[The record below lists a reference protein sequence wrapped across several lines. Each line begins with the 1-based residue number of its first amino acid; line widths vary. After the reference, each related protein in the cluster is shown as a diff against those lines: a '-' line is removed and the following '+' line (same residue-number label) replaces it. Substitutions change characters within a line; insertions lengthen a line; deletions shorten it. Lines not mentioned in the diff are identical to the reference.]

1 MATFNERI
9 QVVIDVV
16 SSKATA
22 GLKDFRSAVSE
33 AQGFTGKLKA
43 GVSSLGETFGA
54 AIKSPAA
61 MATAVTAVG
70 AAALKTAESAMNLGL
85 AVGDLADRSGLSAE
99 QASRML
105 EVTSDLGISS
115 DSLTSVLNKLNRSID
130 PAKFDQLG
138 IAIARTSSGTVDI
151 NDTFL
156 NVIDRLNSI
165 TDPTQKATVAT
176 QLLGKNWQ
184 SVSELIS
191 KGADGVAKSLAAVG
205 DEKVFDERDI
215 KQSREMRDSF
225 EDLSD
230 AVGLMAAELGKN
242 LIPVMTTAA
251 KGLTWLAKQ
260 ANDAYEAITP
270 ANESDA
276 FGFQAMSDAVQAAKD
291 LGDSF
296 FYTSQAKEQD
306 IKTWDDL
313 ENALYDNKIT
323 TDQVAEAIRTVD
335 QQMRNALDATS
346 QYGDAAAQGARY
358 SGLLAAEQKHLADNS
373 NLVEDSL
380 KRAKGALKDLQDQ
393 IKGRNDL
400 VDLVVDLDDIKTK
413 LDEITQAHE
422 EDLISDREY
431 WLQAAQLTGDAQQA
445 VADYVS
451 ELDSIPDPIK
461 TDLILNFDPNAPEK
475 FLEKLQAELSTH
487 NVTIGV
493 VPGRIQPGP
502 QDGPDTSPRS
512 RTNSST
518 PPTTPNVT
526 INVTA
531 PVGASQ
537 VEIGRGVH
545 DALQSYYRN
554 GGEP

>member
-9 QVVIDVV
+9 SVVIDVV
-16 SSKATA
+16 TNKATA
-22 GLKDFRSAVSE
+22 GLKDFRSAVTE

-43 GVSSLGETFGA
+43 GVGALSETFGA

-70 AAALKTAESAMNLGL
+70 AAAFKTAESAMNLGL
-85 AVGDLADRSGLSAE
+85 AVGDLADRTGLSAE
-99 QASRML
+99 EASRLL

-115 DSLTSVLNKLNRSID
+115 ESLGSVLNKLNRSVD
-130 PAKFDQLG
+130 PAKFEQLG

-151 NDTFL
+151 NQTFL
-156 NVIDRLNSI
+156 NVIDRLNGIS
-165 TDPTQKATVAT
+165 DPTQRATVAT

-191 KGADGVAKSLAAVG
+191 KGADGVSKSLAAVG
-205 DEKVFDERDI
+205 DEKVFNERDV
-215 KQSREMRDSF
+215 KQSREMRDAF
-225 EDLSD
+225 ADLSD
-230 AVGLMAAELGKN
+230 AVGAMAAELGKN

-251 KGLTWLAKQ
+251 KGLSFLASQ
-260 ANDAYEAITP
+260 ANDAYEAMMP
-270 ANESDA
+270 GSGDA
-276 FGFQAMSDAVQAAKD
+276 FGFQAMSDATQAAKD

-296 FYTSQAKEQD
+296 FYTSLAKEQD
-306 IKTWDDL
+306 IRSWDDL
-313 ENALYDNKIT
+313 TNRQQDGKIS

-335 QQMRNALDATS
+335 EQMRNALESTS
-346 QYGDAAAQGARY
+346 QYGDAAAQSARY
-358 SGLLAAEQKHLADNS
+358 SGMLAAEQKRVADNS
-373 NLVEDSL
+373 NLVEDSM
-380 KRAKGALKDLQDQ
+380 KRAKGALKELQDQ

-400 VDLVVDLDDIKTK
+400 VDLVVYLDDIKAN
-413 LDEITQAHE
+413 LDEVAQAHE
-422 EDLISDREY
+422 EGKISDREY

-451 ELDSIPDPIK
+451 ALDKIPDPIK
-461 TDLILNFDPNAPEK
+461 TDLILTFDPNAPEK
-475 FLEKLQAELSTH
+475 FLTKLQAELSKR

-493 VPGRIQPGP
+493 VPGPIQPGP
-502 QDGPDTSPRS
+502 QDGPNTGRRPRS
-512 RTNSST
+512 T
-518 PPTTPNVT
+518 TTPETPRSVT

-554 GGEP
+554 GGGG

>member
-1 MATFNERI
+1 MASLGDKIT
-9 QVVIDVV
+9 VVIDVV
-16 SSKATA
+16 TNKATA
-22 GLKDFRSAVSE
+22 GLKDFRSAVTE

-43 GVSSLGETFGA
+43 GVGALSETFGA

-70 AAALKTAESAMNLGL
+70 AAAFKTAESAMNLGL
-85 AVGDLADRSGLSAE
+85 AVGDLADRTGLSAE
-99 QASRML
+99 EASRLL

-115 DSLTSVLNKLNRSID
+115 ESLGSVLNKLNRSVD
-130 PAKFDQLG
+130 PAKFEQLG

-151 NDTFL
+151 NQTFL
-156 NVIDRLNSI
+156 NVIDRLNGIS
-165 TDPTQKATVAT
+165 DPTQRATVAT

-191 KGADGVAKSLAAVG
+191 RGADNVSKSLAAVG
-205 DEKVFDERDI
+205 DEKIFNENDV

-225 EDLSD
+225 ADLSD
-230 AVGLMAAELGKN
+230 AVGEMAAELGKN

-251 KGLTWLAKQ
+251 KGLSFLARQ
-260 ANDAYEAITP
+260 ANDAYEAMTP
-270 ANESDA
+270 QNESDA
-276 FGFQAMSDAVQAAKD
+276 FGTQAMSDALQAAKN
-291 LGDSF
+291 LGDTF
-296 FYTSQAKEQD
+296 FYTSLAKEQD
-306 IKTWDDL
+306 IKSWDDL
-313 ENALYDNKIT
+313 SNRLYDNKVS

-335 QQMRNALDATS
+335 EQMRNALDATS
-346 QYGDAAAQGARY
+346 KYGDASAQSARY
-358 SGLLAAEQKHLADNS
+358 SGLLADQQKRIADNS
-373 NLVEDSL
+373 NLVEDSM
-380 KRAKGALKDLQDQ
+380 KRAKSALKELQDQ

-400 VDLVVDLDDIKTK
+400 VDLVVDLDDIKAK
-413 LDEITQAHE
+413 LDEVAQAHKE
-422 EDLISDREY
+422 GKISDREY

-451 ELDSIPDPIK
+451 ALDKIPDPIK
-461 TDLILNFDPNAPEK
+461 TDLILTFDPNAPEK
-475 FLEKLQAELSTH
+475 FFTKLQAELSKR

-493 VPGRIQPGP
+493 VPGPIQPGP
-502 QDGPDTSPRS
+502 QDGPNTGRRPRS
-512 RTNSST
+512 TTRPET
-518 PPTTPNVT
+518 PRSVT

-554 GGEP
+554 GGGG